1 MSTGNGAR
9 EYHDMSLPATSTP
22 RPYTASHDDD
32 RDSNAPEVADSEF
45 SSPTTL
51 TTSSPHG
58 THSTLHSPTAQ
69 QAGLEHYTPSK
80 HFQQDEG
87 KIAILSQEQ
96 YTTYPEVVA
105 SPYSKKEDTPNIAA
119 AEEGDS
125 APQPQKDRKILGM
138 RRKIFFLVLALVC
151 IIIAAAVGGGV
162 GASAS
167 HNSSK
172 SPDPTPAPSP
182 SSDVG
187 ASSTSSSASG
197 ASTSSA
203 AGSGSGSGSGSSS
216 SSPGSSTST
225 PSTSKSSSAS
235 KTSSTA
241 TATPTFLNQTN
252 IGSGFGFQG
261 FSGTNF
267 HSPYTDLLVV
277 EGETETGADFK
288 FPINSY
294 EWIARITNC
303 CVSFCNN
310 ATSSGW
316 IGYQCQTKKQPKTSE
331 GFTRVWVWCEDD
343 HQEDNARGKCSAG
356 S

>member
-1 MSTGNGAR
+1 MPVQFRRVRQLLFLDSNANDSFQLAGRSANRLSNPCQGCLCWYGGSRCTPATNSATSSCKSKIFAPYFLLKPNTLLKIFRPRHLKVIMSTGNGAR

-187 ASSTSSSASG
+187 AS
-197 ASTSSA
+197 
-203 AGSGSGSGSGSSS
+203 
-216 SSPGSSTST
+216 
-225 PSTSKSSSAS
+225 
-235 KTSSTA
+235 
-241 TATPTFLNQTN
+241 
-252 IGSGFGFQG
+252 
-261 FSGTNF
+261 
-267 HSPYTDLLVV
+267 
-277 EGETETGADFK
+277 
-288 FPINSY
+288 
-294 EWIARITNC
+294 R
-303 CVSFCNN
+303 
-310 ATSSGW
+310 
-316 IGYQCQTKKQPKTSE
+316 
-331 GFTRVWVWCEDD
+331 
-343 HQEDNARGKCSAG
+343 
-356 S
+356 